1 MQPEEGLWTKQHDQR
16 SCFPTRQLL
25 SNNIQGIVGS
35 HYSPILVRTGF
46 VAGKCNRVKS
56 KDVLILFL
64 KGWSRMPDAVDS
76 VFVVSYFWII

>member
-1 MQPEEGLWTKQHDQR
+1 M
-16 SCFPTRQLL
+16 
-25 SNNIQGIVGS
+25 GS

>member
-35 HYSPILVRTGF
+35 HYSLILVRTGF

-56 KDVLILFL
+56 KNVLILSSKVGVGCLMLLILFL
-64 KGWSRMPDAVDS
+64 
-76 VFVVSYFWII
+76 